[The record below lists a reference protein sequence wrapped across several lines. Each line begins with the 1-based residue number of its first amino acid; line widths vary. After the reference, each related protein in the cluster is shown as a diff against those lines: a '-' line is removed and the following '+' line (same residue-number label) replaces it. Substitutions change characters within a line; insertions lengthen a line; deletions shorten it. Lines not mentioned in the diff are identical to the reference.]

1 MYAHLS
7 QAPSCAPVHGDS
19 VSTLALHPQC
29 YCTLQLLLC
38 NVATFESQASAP
50 GDEWNVA
57 LAWYFPLSSL
67 TPPHKQLI
75 SCLHLSHRQYI
86 NYADQSHITVIA
98 CCLHWLLLCNITL
111 TAAAAFTGCC
121 SAPLQWPLLSLLTHL
136 LTCIYQVNA
145 TLEEFNSTSLF
156 VDLWFSHLAL
166 DSSKLFVIFD
176 KTFFQFSSKFTI

>member
-7 QAPSCAPVHGDS
+7 QAPLCAPVHGDT

-98 CCLHWLLLCNITL
+98 CCLHWLLLCTITL

-156 VDLWFSHLAL
+156 VDLWLSFSFR
-166 DSSKLFVIFD
+166 FV
-176 KTFFQFSSKFTI
+176 